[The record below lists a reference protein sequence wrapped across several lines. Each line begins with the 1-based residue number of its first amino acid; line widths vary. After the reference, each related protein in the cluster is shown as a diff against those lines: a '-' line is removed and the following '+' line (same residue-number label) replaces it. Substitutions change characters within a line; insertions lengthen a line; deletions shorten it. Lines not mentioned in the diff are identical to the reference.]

1 MRLFAAIVP
10 PAHVIDELVEEL
22 SAAGA
27 GSRELDLVS
36 PGAMRIPVTNFGN
49 VAHGD
54 AVRLSSTLTRVASE
68 WSRPELRFSG
78 SAALEWPG
86 DENVWARVDGDV
98 EGLLTIGRGVPK
110 AVQPLG
116 FLVDRRV
123 FRPWLAVGSITDH
136 TTAPFLEQL
145 VAVLDGFKGS
155 TWTQDTLTV
164 MRRVPTDDHGGMD
177 ELVHEEI
184 PLG

>member
-1 MRLFAAIVP
+1 MVP
-10 PAHVIDELVEEL
+10 
-22 SAAGA
+22 
-27 GSRELDLVS
+27 
-36 PGAMRIPVTNFGN
+36 
-49 VAHGD
+49 
-54 AVRLSSTLTRVASE
+54 TRV
-68 WSRPELRFSG
+68 RFSG

-98 EGLLTIGRGVPK
+98 DGLLTIGRGVPT

-136 TTAPFLEQL
+136 TTATFLEQL